1 MDCNPILEAFG
12 NAKTTRN
19 KNSSRFGRYVLVQ
32 FNEINEVV
40 TLARAPAP
48 ARALALSA
56 TSLLL
61 SLNLTLTHLL
71 NHLTI
76 YHLLLTTHDL
86 VLTTYYSLLTT
97 YYLPLST

>member
-40 TLARAPAP
+40 TLTLALALALTR
-48 ARALALSA
+48 ARAL
-56 TSLLL
+56 
-61 SLNLTLTHLL
+61 TL
-71 NHLTI
+71 
-76 YHLLLTTHDL
+76 Y
-86 VLTTYYSLLTT
+86 
-97 YYLPLST
+97 